1 MDLLDEAERR
11 ALALVSEKNPDLDE
25 DHRKEIARVVG
36 IGAVK
41 YADLAQNRASDY
53 VFGWDKL
60 LALDGNTAPYMQYAY
75 ARIRSIFRKG
85 FSHGQPASG
94 AVQVVA
100 PAERALA
107 LRLVRFAETV
117 AAVAAECLPHLLCA
131 YLYELAGAFM
141 GFYETC
147 PVLQSEG
154 PTRAS
159 RLALCDLTAKTI
171 QRGLGLLGIETLEQ
185 M

>member
-1 MDLLDEAERR
+1 
-11 ALALVSEKNPDLDE
+11 
-25 DHRKEIARVVG
+25 
-36 IGAVK
+36 
-41 YADLAQNRASDY
+41 
-53 VFGWDKL
+53 
-60 LALDGNTAPYMQYAY
+60 MQYAY

-85 FSHGQPASG
+85 FPHGKPPSG
-94 AVQVVA
+94 AVQVA
-100 PAERALA
+100 EPAERVLA

-117 AAVAAECLPHLLCA
+117 AAVAAEGLPHLLCA

-147 PVLQSEG
+147 PVLVSEG

-159 RLALCDLTAKTI
+159 RLGLCELTARTI
-171 QRGLGLLGIETLEQ
+171 RTGLDLLGIQTLEQ